1 MIGLFHRSV
10 QNKEKLM
17 IFYIDS
23 TNHITQRIIRVLDVN
38 EKQVLAFCY
47 WRKQVRTF
55 KLDKILSADVLR
67 KRKA

>member
-1 MIGLFHRSV
+1 
-10 QNKEKLM
+10 M